1 MAYAREVYEVNAAA
15 GETEFDVTFPYIQK
29 SHVKVSVNGT
39 YTTDYNWITD
49 GRLQLVTPATL
60 GQVVVLTRETSP
72 SERLVD
78 YQTGSVLS
86 EEILD
91 TDSLQG
97 FFLAQEAVDV
107 KELTLSKN
115 NADQFEAGDRRIENI
130 ANPINNTDAAN
141 KQYVISA
148 TAAQVTQAS
157 DFAVAAGLDAAAAN
171 TSAGA
176 AGTSADVALI
186 YRNTAQNHKDD
197 AESARDLAQSY
208 RDSAQANLAA
218 ANIPTNLAGTAGQ
231 FLQVATSENGYE
243 LVASVAAPSF
253 FGFNLVNNGR
263 DIEMTYGREDDFIAE
278 DYAEWTSA
286 ENISYS
292 LINNSLV
299 VTL

>member
-1 MAYAREVYEVNAAA
+1 MAYAREVYEVNDAA
-15 GETEFDVTFPYIQK
+15 GEDEFDVTFPYIQK

-39 YTTDYNWITD
+39 YTTDYSWITD
-49 GRLQLVTPATL
+49 GRIQLVTPAAL
-60 GQVVVLTRETSP
+60 SEVVVLTRETSP

-97 FFLAQEAVDV
+97 FYLAQEAVDV

-115 NADQFEAGDRRIENI
+115 NADQFEAGNRRIENI
-130 ANPINNTDAAN
+130 ANPINDTDAAN

-157 DFAVAAGLDAAAAN
+157 DFAVAAGLDATAAN
-171 TSAGA
+171 TSAGL
-176 AGTSADVALI
+176 AGTSADVALV
-186 YRNTAQNHKDD
+186 YRNTASQHKD
-197 AESARDLAQSY
+197 AALAARDLAQSY

-218 ANIPTNLAGTAGQ
+218 ANIPTNLIGTAGQ
-231 FLQVATSENGYE
+231 FLQVATTENGYE

-253 FGFNLVNNGR
+253 FGFNLVNN
-263 DIEMTYGREDDFIAE
+263 DTELQMTYGRDDDFISS
-278 DYAEWTSA
+278 DYTEWTSA
-286 ENISYS
+286 ENITYS
-292 LINNSLV
+292 LVNNSLV